1 MQQPCRCLGEIFQSG
16 AGYEQKKCGRR
27 EEQVLESGEWVC
39 VLRRAGQFPNAP
51 SQEKILPAGRDFS
64 IHQQRSVK

>member
-1 MQQPCRCLGEIFQSG
+1 MNR
-16 AGYEQKKCGRR
+16 KKCGRR